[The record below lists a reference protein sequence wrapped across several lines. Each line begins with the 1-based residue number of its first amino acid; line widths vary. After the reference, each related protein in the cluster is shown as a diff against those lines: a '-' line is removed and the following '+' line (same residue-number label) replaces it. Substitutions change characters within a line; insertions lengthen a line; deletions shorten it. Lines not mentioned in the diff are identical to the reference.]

1 MNHQVAMLLAI
12 RQKNVIGEG
21 RNGQERPEFHEFAMQ
36 MCGFCSIDNP
46 RRFNFASCTPYR
58 MMERWNML
66 AFPNLGP
73 GKVSG
78 AMVNLKGV
86 IEKRRK
92 KDTPGVIA
100 GWKMGGQVE

>member
-1 MNHQVAMLLAI
+1 
-12 RQKNVIGEG
+12 
-21 RNGQERPEFHEFAMQ
+21 
-36 MCGFCSIDNP
+36 
-46 RRFNFASCTPYR
+46 
-58 MMERWNML
+58 ML